1 MLSEAECYVHVAYAY
16 FVGVA
21 TRLKLI
27 YRTEKKIYGQN
38 YFIYFTSKKKS
49 FHKKSTWNWLK
60 LREKKGENTIPFEL
74 FLSKFQR
81 LIGLSLFSSP
91 YSNVLSPAWQ
101 TLCE

>member
-27 YRTEKKIYGQN
+27 YRTEKKIYGQK
-38 YFIYFTSKKKS
+38 KKKS

-60 LREKKGENTIPFEL
+60 LREKKGENAIPFEL

-81 LIGLSLFSSP
+81 LIGQSLFSSP